1 MDTVIEIIVALVLL
15 IPALGKLLA
24 KVRGG
29 GGEGVKPGVNPG
41 VNPGG
46 NPEPAPQPAR
56 KTLQSEIEG
65 FLRRVADA
73 AQEKEKPPAA
83 KRTQQRKASAP
94 KPKPIVAQK
103 AAPRAVG
110 GEVTEHV
117 RKHLDSSK
125 FQRRSQKMGGEVLAA
140 DEKFEQR
147 MHGAFDHKLGSLD
160 STPTDS
166 QVASSSQATQAGVGG
181 QALAAP
187 LPLEVAAIFASP
199 ESIRQAIIIN
209 EIMQRPVHRW

>member
-1 MDTVIEIIVALVLL
+1 MDTVIEIIVALVLVL
-15 IPALGKLLA
+15 PALGKLLS

-29 GGEGVKPGVNPG
+29 AGEAVKPGGIPQ
-41 VNPGG
+41 PGG
-46 NPEPAPQPAR
+46 DPQPAPQPAR
-56 KTLQSEIEG
+56 KSLQGEIES

-73 AQEKEKPPAA
+73 TQEKEKTPPA
-83 KRTQQRKASAP
+83 KRPQQRKAASPSAP
-94 KPKPIVAQK
+94 KAKPIK
-103 AAPRAVG
+103 AEKVAPRTTG

-125 FQRRSQKMGGEVLAA
+125 FQRRSQQMGGDVAQA

-160 STPTDS
+160 ATPTGP
-166 QVASSSQATQAGVGG
+166 QVEPNQPATAGVGG
-181 QALAAP
+181 QAQAAP
-187 LPLEVAAIFASP
+187 LPLEVAAIFATP

-209 EIMQRPVHRW
+209 EILQRPVHRW